1 LNQNPEE
8 TAMAQTT
15 ELISTVKL
23 TDETGREV
31 TFDHLLTFDYEG
43 RRIIALMPMEKVEGI
58 GEDEV
63 LLLRIDQDEN
73 GKDVYVPID
82 NEILLNEAF
91 DRFLELMDELD
102 GEEDEEEE

>member
-1 LNQNPEE
+1 MEYPN
-8 TAMAQTT
+8 
-15 ELISTVKL
+15 ELINTVKL

-43 RRIIALMPMEKVEGI
+43 RRIIALMPMEEAEGI
-58 GEDEV
+58 GEGEV
-63 LLLRIDQDEN
+63 LLLCIEQDEN

-102 GEEDEEEE
+102 EAEDE